1 MGKFTLSKILI
12 TLTYG
17 IDNQEIDNIF
27 FIFDNI
33 DLEDNNNVQVWLLA
47 SSINLCRIGQT
58 EGLVFPPFEPIRHLI
73 DEFISKGGKIYLL
86 EPSSKSQ
93 LFDENNFI

>member
-1 MGKFTLSKILI
+1 M
-12 TLTYG
+12 
-17 IDNQEIDNIF
+17 
-27 FIFDNI
+27 
-33 DLEDNNNVQVWLLA
+33 LA

-86 EPSSKSQ
+86 EPSTKSQ
-93 LFDENNFI
+93 LFDENNFIKGIEIADTKSLVQESIGATVFNY